1 MANAVWL
8 SALVAGP
15 KPNSVAPQL
24 VMLVKQLPDPRPRFA
39 FSTTSGTDVRP
50 RAFGFLVDATAQQIS
65 DLNADSLTWCRTLPA
80 NWRTLAW
87 SDVPSA
93 QRNRLVSRLG
103 IDPGILLTDL
113 LPVAFD
119 KVLAAM
125 GDDASMKT
133 VAAIEAHLGVTL

>member
-8 SALVAGP
+8 SALVAGH
-15 KPNSVAPQL
+15 KVNSTAPQL
-24 VMLVKQLPDPRPRFA
+24 VMLIRQLPDPQPRA
-39 FSTTSGTDVRP
+39 AYSTTSGTDVRP
-50 RAFGFLVDATAQQIS
+50 RAFGFLVDATAKQIT
-65 DLNADSLTWCRTLPA
+65 DLNADSLTWCRKLPS

-103 IDPGILLTDL
+103 IDPGIELTDL

-133 VAAIEAHLGVTL
+133 IAAIEEHLGVAL